1 MINKTIT
8 NLYLNPF
15 KANKPMTQTKK
26 LSLEPSLKTKRLFM
40 LSLSTILLLLACTGL
55 VISFIASDVLLREFS
70 MAMSFLLS
78 LFLIRFISKN

>member
-15 KANKPMTQTKK
+15 KASKPMTQTKK

-55 VISFIASDVLLREFS
+55 VISFIASNVLLREFS
-70 MAMSFLLS
+70 MAMSLLLS